1 MTMPNSDTLL
11 AVLSRLSA
19 FVYEIAYRHGSGSF
33 EKTMASDFSLRVAP
47 RSVQQ
52 AILDKLRLAIFSGT
66 FRPGSRLVESQL
78 SAQLG
83 VSRPS
88 LREALRV
95 LQAERLIEI
104 VPNRGPVVA
113 DLSWGELDA
122 IYDVRELLEVE
133 AVGRCAKLMTPDHLT
148 DLEGALS
155 AFEQAAKREDS
166 LARVLAAAEFY
177 AVILANCGNPILEEV
192 HRGLV
197 ARISVF
203 RGRSMSLDGRAHSSF
218 EEMREIYKAIAA
230 GDAKAARRQAKV
242 HLQKAKAA
250 AKRSME
256 NEGSV
261 A

>member
-1 MTMPNSDTLL
+1 MTP
-11 AVLSRLSA
+11 
-19 FVYEIAYRHGSGSF
+19 
-33 EKTMASDFSLRVAP
+33 DFSLRVAP

-52 AILDKLRLAIFSGT
+52 AILEKLRLAIFSGT

-78 SAQLG
+78 CAQLG

-113 DLSWGELDA
+113 DLSWGEMDA
-122 IYDVRELLEVE
+122 IYDARELLEVE
-133 AVGRCAKLMTPDHLT
+133 AAGRCAKLITPDQLAA
-148 DLEGALS
+148 LECALS
-155 AFEQAAKREDS
+155 AFEQAANREDS
-166 LARVLAAAEFY
+166 LARVLAAADFY
-177 AVILANCGNPILEEV
+177 AVILANCGNPIIEEV

-203 RGRSMSLDGRAHSSF
+203 RGKSMSLDGRAQSSF

-230 GDAKAARRQAKV
+230 GDVRGARKHAKV

-256 NEGSV
+256 SDV
-261 A
+261 AVE

>member
-1 MTMPNSDTLL
+1 MTPDL
-11 AVLSRLSA
+11 
-19 FVYEIAYRHGSGSF
+19 
-33 EKTMASDFSLRVAP
+33 SLRVAP

-52 AILDKLRLAIFSGT
+52 AILEKLRLAIFSGT

-78 SAQLG
+78 CAQLG

-88 LREALRV
+88 LREALRI

-113 DLSWGELDA
+113 DLSWGEMDA
-122 IYDVRELLEVE
+122 IYDARELLEVE
-133 AVGRCAKLMTPDHLT
+133 AAGRCAKLITPEQLVA
-148 DLEGALS
+148 LECALA
-155 AFEQAAKREDS
+155 AFEQAATREDS
-166 LARVLAAAEFY
+166 LARVLAAADFY
-177 AVILANCGNPILEEV
+177 AVILANCGNPIIEEV

-203 RGRSMSLDGRAHSSF
+203 RGKSMSLDGRAQSSF

-230 GDAKAARRQAKV
+230 GDVRAARKQARV

-256 NEGSV
+256 SDAEV
-261 A
+261 E